1 MSVRGDFNFECDV
14 DKLRSFFIK
23 FKYFLF
29 QLDLNMTD
37 PMELLSYLGPSENSN
52 TNSGS
57 NTVGNTGSNQN
68 SSNSTS
74 NNNDDLLALFE

>member
-1 MSVRGDFNFECDV
+1 LGTMLINLEVF
-14 DKLRSFFIK
+14 
-23 FKYFLF
+23 FKYKCFLF

-37 PMELLSYLGPSENSN
+37 PMELLSYLGPSDNN
-52 TNSGS
+52 NSGS